1 VIKNNQD
8 LILRIESYISCS
20 ELKPELR
27 SILEQC
33 ISRLENWIEIY
44 CGECGETFHA
54 PECPC
59 YINKSEHPLL
69 KPFLR
74 TD

>member
-1 VIKNNQD
+1 MTRHELLERLKTIKDSQD
-8 LILRIESYISCS
+8 SSIKLLIE
-20 ELKPELR
+20 E
-27 SILEQC
+27 C
-33 ISRLENWIEIY
+33 IRQLDEWIEIY
-44 CGECGETFHA
+44 CGECGEVFYS

-59 YINKSEHPLL
+59 YNKSEHPLL

>member
-1 VIKNNQD
+1 MTRHKLLEALKNVKDSQDPSIKI
-8 LILRIESYISCS
+8 LIKE
-20 ELKPELR
+20 
-27 SILEQC
+27 C
-33 ISRLENWIEIY
+33 IIHLENWIEIY
-44 CGECGETFHA
+44 CGECGETFEA

-59 YINKSEHPLL
+59 YVEKSEHPLL